1 MPAQARS
8 LPLGTAGQ
16 SVIDE
21 VGPDRTGEQNGAA
34 VDPEPI
40 KRVDGPEKRGKAHER
55 DVLRNDLL
63 LGPRHG
69 KCGRV
74 ANRRGKR
81 VPASKVR
88 AMNLCTYRACGSL
101 PSVLMMP
108 LSL

>member
-1 MPAQARS
+1 MPAQAA
-8 LPLGTAGQ
+8 LPLGTAGRQ

-40 KRVDGPEKRGKAHER
+40 KRVDGLEKRGKADGR

-74 ANRRGKR
+74 AHRRGKHCT
-81 VPASKVR
+81 SKQ
-88 AMNLCTYRACGSL
+88 S
-101 PSVLMMP
+101 
-108 LSL
+108 